1 MSRGSWNFVNGIKTS
16 WSSFRGTIG
25 HSREGGGG
33 ARSMIIPE
41 VEAVPTDG
49 TTTMTTTGN
58 RLAVSRFFA
67 CKLGQITRRVGSR
80 GLCLKKERIIDEVT
94 ERETIYVLV
103 LFTLYQVRVSRHE
116 NIRHVLLL
124 IFCQF

>member
-94 ERETIYVLV
+94 ERDNLCPCVVYVISG
-103 LFTLYQVRVSRHE
+103 SR
-116 NIRHVLLL
+116 IPA
-124 IFCQF
+124 

>member
-1 MSRGSWNFVNGIKTS
+1 MVVVSRNDRPFQGGRRGGSIDD
-16 WSSFRGTIG
+16 
-25 HSREGGGG
+25 HSGSGGG
-33 ARSMIIPE
+33 AHGW
-41 VEAVPTDG
+41 DDDDDHN
-49 TTTMTTTGN
+49 GN

>member
-1 MSRGSWNFVNGIKTS
+1 
-16 WSSFRGTIG
+16 
-25 HSREGGGG
+25 
-33 ARSMIIPE
+33 MIIPE

-94 ERETIYVLV
+94 ERERQFMSLCCLSY
-103 LFTLYQVRVSRHE
+103 
-116 NIRHVLLL
+116 IRFAYPGMKILDMF
-124 IFCQF
+124 FC